1 MFVCRVAMIAI
12 AVAGLGLGV
21 WGVLG
26 ASIATAAVF
35 GVVLNLREFWHRT
48 SWPDMHLMREV
59 ARFALPFVPGGLCF
73 FVIGCGDRFFLVKSA
88 GAEELG
94 VYALGCKL
102 ASAVA
107 IFSFTPFFKVWSA
120 RMYDA
125 FALPDA
131 AAVVG
136 RACTRMLGAY
146 VLVGLGL
153 CLFVDDVVA
162 VLASSQYAGA
172 TAVVAPLVLAAFFGS
187 ANTLMDGVFYAHRK
201 TYPKP
206 WIAFVAMLVMCGLF
220 AWLIP
225 QFGAM
230 GAACAILGGNVFL
243 AAATW
248 TVSQRIFRVH
258 YEYARMAAMLI
269 GAAALLFL
277 GSRFDFGIIMNIP
290 AKLTLWTVL
299 PALLWVTGLVSTDE
313 KAMTVAAIRHVGHLA
328 KRFFFAARQA
338 PPLPAADAEKVV

>member
-1 MFVCRVAMIAI
+1 
-12 AVAGLGLGV
+12 
-21 WGVLG
+21 
-26 ASIATAAVF
+26 
-35 GVVLNLREFWHRT
+35 
-48 SWPDMHLMREV
+48 
-59 ARFALPFVPGGLCF
+59 
-73 FVIGCGDRFFLVKSA
+73 
-88 GAEELG
+88 LG

-102 ASAVA
+102 ASAVG
-107 IFSFTPFFKVWSA
+107 IFSFMPLFKVWSA

-153 CLFVDDVVA
+153 CLFVDDVVK
-162 VLASSQYAGA
+162 VLASAQYAGA

-187 ANTLMDGVFYAHRK
+187 ASTLMDGVFYAHRK

-225 QFGAM
+225 RYGAM

-248 TVSQRIFRVH
+248 TVSQRIFHVH
-258 YEYARMAAMLI
+258 YEYGRMAAMLI

-290 AKLTLWTVL
+290 AKLALWTVL
-299 PALLWVTGLVSTDE
+299 PALLWATGLVNADE
-313 KAMTVAAIRHVGHLA
+313 KAMAVAAIRHVVQRVKGL
-328 KRFFFAARQA
+328 FFAT
-338 PPLPAADAEKVV
+338 PAAVVPPVVDTEEVA